1 MKTILIVYY
10 SRHGAVASLAESIA
24 RGINGVEGVAAKV
37 RTVPAV
43 AVVGAASDTAPVANE
58 SDPLVCELD
67 DLRACDGLIVGS
79 PTRFGNMAAAMK
91 YFWDG
96 TSALWASG
104 DLVDKPAAVF
114 TSSASMHGGNEATLL
129 SMMVPLLHHGMLIM
143 GIPYTEAGLRQTTGG
158 GTPYGP
164 SHVESAGSAAVKDEQ
179 ALAIA
184 LGKRMAEF
192 LVEKSYP

>member
-10 SRHGAVASLAESIA
+10 SRHGATARLAESIA
-24 RGINGVEGVAAKV
+24 RGVNSVEGAAAMV

-43 AVVGAASDTAPVANE
+43 RAAGEAAEVGSSDAEVG
-58 SDPLVCELD
+58 PLACELD
-67 DLRACDGLIVGS
+67 ELRACDGLIVGS

-129 SMMVPLLHHGMLIM
+129 SMMVPLLHHGMLLM

-158 GTPYGP
+158 GTPYGA
-164 SHVESAGSAAVKDEQ
+164 SHVESAAPGSLDLESE
-179 ALAIA
+179 LAEA
-184 LGKRMAEF
+184 LGKRMAAF
-192 LVEKSYP
+192 LTAR